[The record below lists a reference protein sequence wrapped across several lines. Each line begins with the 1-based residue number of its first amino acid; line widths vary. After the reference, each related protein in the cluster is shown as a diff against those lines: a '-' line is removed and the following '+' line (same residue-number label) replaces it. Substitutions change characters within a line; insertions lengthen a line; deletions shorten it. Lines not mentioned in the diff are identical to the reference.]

1 MYKTRHCRAAT
12 RDARRTLLT
21 LFALLAWGM
30 ASWGQIPDA
39 PTPPRLVNDLA
50 GVLSGDE
57 RAALERRLVKMDDST
72 STQITVVTVADLG
85 GYDMAQFS
93 QELGEKWGVGRK
105 GRDNGVI
112 IVVKP
117 KGPDGNGRAFIA
129 TGYGLEGALP
139 DVLCSRIVRE
149 VMIPHFQRNDYGG
162 GISAGVDAVISATR
176 GEFEADSGEG
186 RPEETIIAVAALGGL
201 LALLLYVAGKA
212 YISHYNRA
220 KSRRERITTTMTFV
234 FVVATIYT
242 VILNLVL
249 QIASALGRSSSRGG
263 SHSGGSGGSFGGFG
277 GGSFG
282 GGGGGGSW

>member
-1 MYKTRHCRAAT
+1 MNKTRHFDAAL
-12 RDARRTLLT
+12 RYARRALLT
-21 LFALLAWGM
+21 LFALLAWGA
-30 ASWGQIPDA
+30 ASRAQIPDA
-39 PTPPRLVNDLA
+39 PWPPRLVNDLA
-50 GVLSGDE
+50 GVLRGDE
-57 RAALERRLVKMDDST
+57 SAALERRLVAVDDST
-72 STQITVVTVADLG
+72 STQITVVTVADLS
-85 GYDMAQFS
+85 GYDMAQFA

-129 TGYGLEGALP
+129 TGYGLEGVLP

-149 VMIPHFQRNDYGG
+149 VMTPHFQRNDYGG

-176 GEFEADSGEG
+176 GEFEAEG
-186 RPEETIIAVAALGGL
+186 IGGQPAESVAVVALLAGV
-201 LALLLYVAGKA
+201 LALLLYVAGRA

-242 VILNLVL
+242 IVLNLVL
-249 QIASALGRSSSRGG
+249 QIASALGRSSRSG
-263 SHSGGSGGSFGGFG
+263 SHSGGGGGSFGGFG

>member
-1 MYKTRHCRAAT
+1 MDKTRHCGAESHN
-12 RDARRTLLT
+12 ARRFLLA

-30 ASWGQIPDA
+30 APWAQIPDA
-39 PTPPRLVNDLA
+39 PWPPRLVNDLA
-50 GVLSGDE
+50 GVLRGDE
-57 RAALERRLVKMDDST
+57 SAALERRLVAMDDST

-85 GYDMAQFS
+85 GYDMAQFA

-149 VMIPHFQRNDYGG
+149 VMVPYFQRNDYGG

-176 GEFEADSGEG
+176 GEFEADGEG
-186 RPEETIIAVAALGGL
+186 GQPAESVAVIAALAGL
-201 LALLLYVAGKA
+201 LALLLYVAGRA

-242 VILNLVL
+242 VVLNLVL
-249 QIASALGRSSSRGG
+249 QIASAMGRSSRGG
-263 SHSGGSGGSFGGFG
+263 SHSGGGGSFGGFG

>member
-1 MYKTRHCRAAT
+1 MDKKRYCGAAA
-12 RDARRTLLT
+12 RNARRVILTLL
-21 LFALLAWGM
+21 ALLAWG
-30 ASWGQIPDA
+30 AAPWAQIPDA

-50 GVLSGDE
+50 GILRDDE
-57 RAALERRLVKMDDST
+57 RAALERRLVAMDDST

-85 GYDMAQFS
+85 GQDIAQFA

-105 GRDNGVI
+105 GRDNGVV

-117 KGPDGNGRAFIA
+117 KGPDGKGRAFIA

-149 VMIPHFQRNDYGG
+149 VMIPHFQGDDYAG
-162 GISAGVDAVISATR
+162 GISAGVDAVIGATR
-176 GEFEADSGEG
+176 GEFEAEAKGGQEA
-186 RPEETIIAVAALGGL
+186 ENVAVVAALAGL
-201 LALLLYVAGKA
+201 LALLLYVAGRA
-212 YISHYNRA
+212 YISHYNKA

-242 VILNLVL
+242 VILNLL
-249 QIASALGRSSSRGG
+249 MQFASAMGRSSSRGG
-263 SHSGGSGGSFGGFG
+263 SHSGGGGSFGGFG